1 MKSIHKAGVRHMDI
15 RADNLLINPATGSVV
30 IIDFDRAEF
39 AHDNEN
45 ILLDY
50 DIEMLRLQ
58 RLLQGKYRK
67 MNY

>member
-1 MKSIHKAGVRHMDI
+1 MDI
-15 RADNLLINPATGSVV
+15 RAENLLVNPATGSVA

-39 AHDNEN
+39 AHDYEN

-50 DIEMLRLQ
+50 DIEMVCLE
-58 RLLQGKYRK
+58 RLLEGRYQK